1 MTKKIMGKGSK
12 GVDRIKKALAQGRMV
27 YDTGRKMGTSPVFES
42 LSEDGRKIMGLEPL
56 ENILP
61 NWKEYLPTKAELE
74 WNRQR
79 ASSDKQKRQE
89 KLHPVFKV
97 EERRTNNAKH

>member
-61 NWKEYLPTKAELE
+61 NWKEYLPTKAELD

-79 ASSDKQKRQE
+79 ASLSRQRHE
-89 KLHPVFKV
+89 ERVRPVFRV
-97 EERRTNNAKH
+97 EG

>member
-1 MTKKIMGKGSK
+1 MSRL
-12 GVDRIKKALAQGRMV
+12 DRIKKALSNGRMV
-27 YDTGRKMGTSPVFES
+27 YDTGRKMGTSPIFES

-74 WNRQR
+74 WKRQR
-79 ASSDKQKRQE
+79 ALLSMQRRR
-89 KLHPVFKV
+89 PVFRV
-97 EERRTNNAKH
+97 QEETND